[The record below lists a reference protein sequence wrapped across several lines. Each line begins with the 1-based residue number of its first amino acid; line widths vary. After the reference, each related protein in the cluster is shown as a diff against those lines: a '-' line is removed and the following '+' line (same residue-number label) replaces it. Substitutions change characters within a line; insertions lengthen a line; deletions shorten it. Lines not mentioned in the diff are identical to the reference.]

1 MKKLAVTKIL
11 VSDVEPLIEECK
23 GNVAVMARRLGVSR
37 GTIWNRLQES
47 PTLMARLSDAREAKI
62 DDAED
67 TLFEKAKAGDVA
79 CLIFLL
85 KTQGRTRGYSERYEV
100 EHSGK
105 IDVGQLDYSAMTR
118 EQLLRIAAGEDPALV
133 LSSR

>member
-1 MKKLAVTKIL
+1 MKKITVA
-11 VSDVEPLIEECK
+11 DVEPLIEDCR
-23 GNVAVMARRLGVSR
+23 GNVAVIARRLGVSR
-37 GTIWNRLQES
+37 STVQLRIEESSTLQ
-47 PTLMARLSDAREAKI
+47 ARLRDARETKI

-67 TLFEKAKAGDVA
+67 TLFRKAQEGDTA

-85 KTQGRTRGYSERYEV
+85 KTQGRRRGYSERHEV

-133 LSSR
+133 LSSSPS